1 MISPGTPKTTKI
13 IKRRY
18 KRPSK
23 DHLEK
28 NTRKSIG
35 NKPVLAMEREAR
47 LNTILYKVFP
57 KRGKRERESERVFL
71 IFHVFYEGV
80 FQNLAFCSR
89 VAPNYSRMAP
99 QWLPKSTQNGSPD
112 TPRRPPKHDSE
123 KGSLIPP
130 KNTARGSKKTPQMD
144 TQIRKSRSRMSCA
157 RD

>member
-1 MISPGTPKTTKI
+1 
-13 IKRRY
+13 
-18 KRPSK
+18 
-23 DHLEK
+23 
-28 NTRKSIG
+28 
-35 NKPVLAMEREAR
+35 MEREAR

-57 KRGKRERESERVFL
+57 KRGKRERESEGVFL

-89 VAPNYSRMAP
+89 VAPNYSKMAP

-123 KGSLIPP
+123 KRSLIPP
-130 KNTARGSKKTPQMD
+130 KSAARGSKKTPQMD
-144 TQIRKSRSRMSCA
+144 TQITKSRSRMNCA